1 MSIYITG
8 DTHGAHP
15 TDFSEKLVYSDFQN
29 RLTSKD
35 YLIVC
40 GDFGC
45 LFWGT
50 PNDINKRIKYTEERI
65 SVLEKQLEVKSD
77 VQTSYLLQQEQNA
90 LSHLFTVKEHK
101 SDFMRSLTREQSL
114 RSFYSNFKCKVLWI
128 DGNHENFDILD
139 HYKEVSW
146 KGGKVHKIGNNVYHL
161 CRGYVF
167 NIDGFKI
174 FTFGGAR
181 SHDLMRRTWGI
192 TAWVQEM
199 PTEEEMHRGLSNLKA
214 NDYKVDLILTH
225 SVPAFNLATVGC
237 TSSHFLNYEFDTLN
251 SYFDT
256 VLSKTDFKCWFSGHY
271 HRTQHSVSEDFSSL
285 TSEEKDRIY
294 HNLTCNPSDAFEDL
308 DILLPYR
315 TISKYYYILK
325 ERYPEICADK
335 DVFFDYL
342 IKSYKVHLIYN
353 GIYKVEKDGSTIKS
367 TDVSDYAYAFS
378 NIKLPKCVKNPNF

>member
-15 TDFSEKLVYSDFQN
+15 TDFSEKLIYSDFQSQ
-29 RLTSKD
+29 LTSKD

-50 PNDINKRIKYTEERI
+50 PTDINKRLKYTEERI
-65 SVLEKQLEVKSD
+65 SVLENQLQVKSD
-77 VQTSYLLQQEQNA
+77 VETSFLLKQEQNA
-90 LSHLFTVKEHK
+90 LSHLLDMKKHK
-101 SDFMRSLTREQSL
+101 SDYMRILTREQSL
-114 RSFYSNFKCKVLWI
+114 RNFYSNFKCKVLWI

-139 HYKEVSW
+139 HYKEVKW
-146 KGGKVHKIGNNVYHL
+146 KGGKVHKIGNNIYHL

-199 PTEEEMHRGLSNLKA
+199 PNEEEMQRGLLNLKA
-214 NDYKVDLILTH
+214 NNYKVDLILTH
-225 SVPAFNLATVGC
+225 SIPAINLATVGC
-237 TSSHFLNYEFDTLN
+237 TSSHFLNYEFDELN
-251 SYFDT
+251 SYFDK

-271 HRTQHSVSEDFSSL
+271 HRTQRSVTEDFSLL

-294 HNLTCNPSDAFEDL
+294 HNLTCNPSEVFDNSRDL
-308 DILLPYR
+308 Y
-315 TISKYYYILK
+315 SYKAVSNYYYILR

-335 DVFFDYL
+335 NAFFEYL
-342 IKSYKVHLIYN
+342 IKSYKVYLIYN
-353 GIYKVEKDGSTIKS
+353 GIYKIEKDGQNLRY
-367 TDVSDYAYAFS
+367 TDVSDNAFS
-378 NIKLPKCVKNPNF
+378 RIKLPVNSINRVD